1 LRRRGA
7 RKPSSSTMLKNTFGS
22 TAGIASLSVVV
33 GVVVLALKYYAFYIT
48 GSVALYSDAI
58 ESIVNVVASL
68 AVLIAIRFSAMPADA
83 NHPYGHHKAE
93 YFSVVAEGAMIIVAA
108 FLIFHEAYGAFLA
121 PRSLDEPVLG
131 LTINGAAGVLNG
143 LWCAVLISVGR
154 RRRSPALVADGK
166 HLFTDVLSSFG
177 VLAGLILAVATGI
190 AVLDP
195 ILAMVVALNI
205 LWAGWRLVRESVG
218 GLMDEAVD
226 PNSLD
231 RIREIISANAEGALE
246 AHDVRTRNAGRRTFI
261 DFHLV
266 VPGTMTV
273 ADAHEICDR
282 IEKALRAEV
291 LDTLITIHVEPEVK
305 AKLQGVVVL

>member
-1 LRRRGA
+1 
-7 RKPSSSTMLKNTFGS
+7 MLKNTLGS
-22 TAGIASLSVVV
+22 TAGIASLSVAV
-33 GVVVLALKYYAFYIT
+33 GVVVLALKYYAFYVT

-121 PRSLDEPVLG
+121 PRSFDEPVLG
-131 LTINGAAGVLNG
+131 LTINGAAGVING

-190 AVLDP
+190 AILDP

-231 RIREIISANAEGALE
+231 KIREIISANAEGALE

-273 ADAHEICDR
+273 SDAHEICDR

>member
-1 LRRRGA
+1 
-7 RKPSSSTMLKNTFGS
+7 
-22 TAGIASLSVVV
+22 
-33 GVVVLALKYYAFYIT
+33 
-48 GSVALYSDAI
+48 
-58 ESIVNVVASL
+58 
-68 AVLIAIRFSAMPADA
+68 
-83 NHPYGHHKAE
+83 
-93 YFSVVAEGAMIIVAA
+93 VVAEGAMIIVAA

-121 PRSLDEPVLG
+121 PRSFDEPVLG
-131 LTINGAAGVLNG
+131 LTINGAAGVING

-190 AVLDP
+190 AILDP

-231 RIREIISANAEGALE
+231 KIREIISANAEGALE

-273 ADAHEICDR
+273 SDAHEICDR

>member
-1 LRRRGA
+1 
-7 RKPSSSTMLKNTFGS
+7 MLKNTLGS
-22 TAGIASLSVVV
+22 TAGIASLSVAV
-33 GVVVLALKYYAFYIT
+33 GVVVLALKYYAFYVT

-121 PRSLDEPVLG
+121 PRSFDEPVLG
-131 LTINGAAGVLNG
+131 LTINGAAGVING

-177 VLAGLILAVATGI
+177 VLAGLVLAVATGI
-190 AVLDP
+190 AILDP

-231 RIREIISANAEGALE
+231 KIREIISANAEGALE

-273 ADAHEICDR
+273 SDAHEICDR